1 MLRARAAGIA
11 TTQSVEKR
19 MAIESVGIVGAGT
32 MGNGIAQ
39 AVGVA
44 GLTAVM
50 IDVSDDALQ
59 RGVATLTHSLD
70 RLVSKDKLDAAAR
83 DAALARIDT
92 STDYRRLAGVDLVI
106 EAATENAELKTR
118 ILKQID
124 AVARPDAIVA
134 SNTSSIS
141 ITALATTLADPTR
154 FIGMH
159 FFNPVPMMPLVEV
172 IRGLQTRDDVA
183 TAVHQLAAT
192 LGKTPIG
199 VKNAP
204 GFVVNRIL
212 VPMINE
218 AFFVLQEGIASA
230 EEIDAGMKL
239 GANHPI
245 GPLALADLVGLDV
258 CLSVMDVFLK
268 DFGDSKYRACPLLRE
283 MVAAGRLGRKAG
295 RGVYDYDKV
304 S

>member
-1 MLRARAAGIA
+1 M
-11 TTQSVEKR
+11 T
-19 MAIESVGIVGAGT
+19 IETVGIIGAGT

-39 AVGVA
+39 TVAVA
-44 GLTAVM
+44 GLKAVM
-50 IDVSDDALQ
+50 IDVNDEALAK
-59 RGVATLTHSLD
+59 GVATLKNSLE
-70 RLVSKDKLDAAAR
+70 RLVAKGKLDAQAR
-83 DAALARIDT
+83 DAALARIET
-92 STDYRRLAGVDLVI
+92 STDYQRLAGADIVI
-106 EAATENAELKTR
+106 EAATENAELKVR
-118 ILKQID
+118 ILKQIES
-124 AVARPDAIVA
+124 ATRPETIIA

-141 ITALATTLADPTR
+141 ITALGATLADASR

-159 FFNPVPMMPLVEV
+159 FFNPVPLLPLVEV
-172 IRGLQTRDDVA
+172 IRGVQTSDA
-183 TAVHQLAAT
+183 TAQAVRELTLT
-192 LGKTPIG
+192 LGKSPIG

-218 AFFVLQEGIASA
+218 AFFVLAEGIATA
-230 EEIDAGMKL
+230 EEIDEGMRL

-283 MVAAGRLGRKAG
+283 LVAAGRLGRKTG
-295 RGVYDYDKV
+295 HGVYRYD
-304 S
+304 

>member
-1 MLRARAAGIA
+1 
-11 TTQSVEKR
+11 

-39 AVGVA
+39 AVAVA
-44 GLTAVM
+44 GLKAVM
-50 IDVSDDALQ
+50 IDVTDAALAK
-59 RGVATLTHSLD
+59 GVATLTHSLE
-70 RLVSKDKLDAAAR
+70 RLVSKGKLEAGAR
-83 DAALARIDT
+83 DAALARIET
-92 STDYRRLAGVDLVI
+92 TTDYQRLVSVDLVI

-118 ILKQID
+118 ILKQIE
-124 AVARPDAIVA
+124 AAARPDAIVA

-141 ITALATTLADPTR
+141 ITALATTLADPSR

-172 IRGLQTRDDVA
+172 IRGLQTRPDVA
-183 TAVHQLAAT
+183 ESVREMALR
-192 LGKTPIG
+192 LEKTPIA

-218 AFFVLQEGIASA
+218 AFFVLAEGIASA

-245 GPLALADLVGLDV
+245 GPLALADLIGLDV

-283 MVAAGRLGRKAG
+283 MVAAGQLGRKTG
-295 RGVYDYDKV
+295 RGVYQYDKV